1 MIRINTA
8 IKESTLA
15 RPQADLA
22 ESTSGGDGGR
32 SPTITDGT
40 PSVWNFCDF
49 RRASVC
55 RAGSVSQPRRSRRP
69 RPTTRVLSAFVRESG
84 QRRTPG
90 VVDGGEADARAQM
103 LPVGFVAKQSIRL
116 WIDPMNQT
124 AAAAL
129 THCAKCLATPCDCSE
144 TGGQRPRFFSRL
156 AALRERAPRPSRLH
170 DLAKPPLGPLMSAAQ
185 ANGWINSTAALPTA
199 NFATMAVTPVG
210 SYYRPALSDPLF
222 DI

>member
-40 PSVWNFCDF
+40 PSVWNFRDF

-55 RAGSVSQPRRSRRP
+55 RAGSVTQPRRSRRP

-170 DLAKPPLGPLMSAAQ
+170 DLAKPPLRSCLRRK
-185 ANGWINSTAALPTA
+185 PTA
-199 NFATMAVTPVG
+199 G
-210 SYYRPALSDPLF
+210 SIRPPRSRPPTSRRWP
-222 DI
+222 

>member
-40 PSVWNFCDF
+40 PSVWNFRDF

-55 RAGSVSQPRRSRRP
+55 RAGSVTQPRRSRRP

-90 VVDGGEADARAQM
+90 VVDGGEADARARM

-144 TGGQRPRFFSRL
+144 TGASGPGFFLGLPPFGSAPL
-156 AALRERAPRPSRLH
+156 ALVASMISPSRR
-170 DLAKPPLGPLMSAAQ
+170 SAR
-185 ANGWINSTAALPTA
+185 SCLRRKPTA
-199 NFATMAVTPVG
+199 G
-210 SYYRPALSDPLF
+210 SIRPPRSRPPTSRRWP
-222 DI
+222 